1 MSVCI
6 SPSAHF
12 QEDTLHVHDHILQV
26 HNDCADMAQVESDAG
41 RKWHDKDEA
50 ALGRPM
56 A

>member
-6 SPSAHF
+6 SPSTHF
-12 QEDTLHVHDHILQV
+12 QEDTLHVYDHILQV
-26 HNDCADMAQVESDAG
+26 HNDCADIAQAESDAG
-41 RKWHDKDEA
+41 RKCDDEDEA